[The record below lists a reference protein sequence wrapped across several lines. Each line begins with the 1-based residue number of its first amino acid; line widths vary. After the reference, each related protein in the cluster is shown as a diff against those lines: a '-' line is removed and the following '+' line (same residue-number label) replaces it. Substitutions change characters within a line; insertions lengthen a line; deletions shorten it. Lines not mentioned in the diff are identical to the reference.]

1 MTPDELTQLIANG
14 ETLTEEFK
22 SDSARLGDTD
32 LLEAVVCLANT
43 SGGTLLIGVEND
55 GQITGLHKSHLKH
68 HPSSL
73 SAMIANRTVPPL
85 SVDTEIIKFSGIPI
99 AIIKIPPATQL
110 VATSDGRTLK
120 RILNTKGEPE
130 CRPLYPSEINSW
142 LADRGQR
149 DVSARVMTGATW
161 DDLDPLEFARLR
173 RLLTEYRGDTSLQ
186 NLTDLELARA
196 LNLVRGDDAIPTL
209 SGLLIVGKEA
219 VINEQIPT
227 HEVAFQV
234 LRGQDVAVNEFYR
247 WPVLRIFER
256 LMEAFSLRNEEHEL
270 TVDLFRV
277 GVPAYDHRAFR
288 EAVNNALTHRDYNR
302 MGAVHIQIHDDC
314 LIIRNP
320 GGFVEGIRLDSL
332 LISGPLPR
340 NPSLA
345 DIFKRIGLVD
355 RIGRGIG
362 LIYSGQLRTG
372 HQLPDYSATT
382 NTNVAVRLPGG
393 DADLELVKIILSEEK
408 RQKREL
414 NLDELILL
422 NYLWKERELNPN
434 EAGKLIQKGEIQA
447 RHLLEQLSEN
457 GLVERIKTARQ
468 REYHLSASV
477 YRQMGRP
484 SAYIRRRGFDE
495 LQNQQMIVQYIKTT
509 GSITRIQTAELCRIN
524 SNQARYLLKKLVNR
538 EILKNMGIGGRG
550 GFYILNEDE
559 NIATDLLE
567 SSPEIEKDHRKNKKI
582 TSSNIQDKSK
592 QIKGIKPEQSIQ
604 LEIDLFKNF
613 DDQPPQPTDL

>member
-14 ETLTEEFK
+14 ETLTVEFK

-55 GQITGLHKSHLKH
+55 GQITGLHQSHLKH
-68 HPSSL
+68 PPSSL

-85 SVDTEIIKFSGIPI
+85 SVDTEIIKFSEIPI

-149 DVSARVMTGATW
+149 DVSARVMTGTTW

-320 GGFVEGIRLDSL
+320 GGFVEGIR
-332 LISGPLPR
+332 
-340 NPSLA
+340 
-345 DIFKRIGLVD
+345 
-355 RIGRGIG
+355 
-362 LIYSGQLRTG
+362 
-372 HQLPDYSATT
+372 
-382 NTNVAVRLPGG
+382 
-393 DADLELVKIILSEEK
+393 
-408 RQKREL
+408 
-414 NLDELILL
+414 
-422 NYLWKERELNPN
+422 
-434 EAGKLIQKGEIQA
+434 
-447 RHLLEQLSEN
+447 
-457 GLVERIKTARQ
+457 
-468 REYHLSASV
+468 
-477 YRQMGRP
+477 
-484 SAYIRRRGFDE
+484 
-495 LQNQQMIVQYIKTT
+495 
-509 GSITRIQTAELCRIN
+509 
-524 SNQARYLLKKLVNR
+524 
-538 EILKNMGIGGRG
+538 
-550 GFYILNEDE
+550 
-559 NIATDLLE
+559 
-567 SSPEIEKDHRKNKKI
+567 
-582 TSSNIQDKSK
+582 
-592 QIKGIKPEQSIQ
+592 
-604 LEIDLFKNF
+604 
-613 DDQPPQPTDL
+613 

>member
-14 ETLTEEFK
+14 ETLTVEFK
-22 SDSARLGDTD
+22 SDSAYLSDKD

-55 GQITGLHKSHLKH
+55 GKITGLHKNHLK

-73 SAMIANRTVPPL
+73 SAMIGNRTVPPL
-85 SVDTEIIKFSGIPI
+85 GVDTEIINFSEMAI
-99 AIIKIPPATQL
+99 AIIKVPQATQL

-120 RILNTKGEPE
+120 RILNTRGEPE
-130 CRPLYPSEINSW
+130 CGPLYPSEINSW

-149 DVSARVMTGATW
+149 DVSARVMTGTTW

-355 RIGRGIG
+355 RVGRGIG

-372 HQLPDYSATT
+372 HQLPDYSETT
-382 NTNVAVRLPGG
+382 NTSVVVRLPGG

-422 NYLWKERELNPN
+422 NYLWKEREINPN

-447 RHLLEQLSEN
+447 RRLLEQLSEN
-457 GLVERIKTARQ
+457 GLLERIKTARQ

-477 YRQMGRP
+477 YRQMGRS

-495 LQNQQMIVQYIKTT
+495 LQNQQMIVQYIKTD
-509 GSITRIQTAELCRIN
+509 GRITRGQTAELCRIN
-524 SNQARYLLKKLVNR
+524 HRQATHLLKKFANR
-538 EILKNMGIGGRG
+538 GILKHMGIGGRSG
-550 GFYILNEDE
+550 YYILNEDE
-559 NIATDLLE
+559 NISANLLE
-567 SSPEIEKDHRKNKKI
+567 NSPEIEKDNQKNKKI
-582 TSSNIQDKSK
+582 TSSNIQKKSK
-592 QIKGIKPEQSIQ
+592 QIKETKPEQSIQ

-613 DDQPPQPTDL
+613 DDQNSSTTNL